1 MIEGVRRRVAGFA
14 RGCHWHGVGPMLH
27 RGWQRHFA
35 RGRRT
40 LLLFGLS
47 LPNDLSAADQ
57 GVASRLAAR
66 EDVPRLVA
74 AGRLDEDCIDLF
86 DAGDACLLQF
96 VGDRL
101 AGTAWL
107 ASRDEVELFAG
118 LRLKVPSDACY
129 LYRSWTK
136 PEFRGHRLQ
145 ARRTRSLFE
154 EVRRRGRH
162 RAVCFVEST
171 NLASLKG
178 VARAGY
184 RRVAQL
190 DWTHRPAER
199 MSARLRVESP
209 DWSELAVRTEAEAPR
224 G

>member
-1 MIEGVRRRVAGFA
+1 MIDGVRRRVAGFA

-47 LPNDLSAADQ
+47 LPNELAAADRP
-57 GVASRLAAR
+57 VASRLATR
-66 EDVPRLVA
+66 EEVPRLVA
-74 AGRLDEDCIDLF
+74 AGRLEGDSVDLF

-107 ASRDEVELFAG
+107 SSRDEVELLTG
-118 LRLKVPSDACY
+118 LLLKVPSDVCY

-154 EVRRRGRH
+154 EARRRGRN
-162 RAVCFVEST
+162 RTVCFVEST

-178 VARAGY
+178 VAKAGY

-190 DWTHRPAER
+190 DWTHWPAER
-199 MSARLRVESP
+199 MAARLRVESL
-209 DWSELAVRTEAEAPR
+209 DWSELAVRTEAEVPR